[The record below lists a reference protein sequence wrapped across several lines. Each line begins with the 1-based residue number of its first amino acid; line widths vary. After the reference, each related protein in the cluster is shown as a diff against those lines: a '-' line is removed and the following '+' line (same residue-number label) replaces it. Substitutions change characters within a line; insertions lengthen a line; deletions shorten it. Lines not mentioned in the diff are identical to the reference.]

1 MKESRNLE
9 FKEMIQSNT
18 FLKTVSAFA
27 NYGTGRIIFG
37 IDDDGMINGIKN
49 AIDFCLSIENKMNDN
64 MNPVPLYDLNIND
77 DSTITLTVYESDF
90 KPYLYKGKAYKR
102 HDTSTIEVDRLEL
115 NRLILEESHQS
126 YEELVS
132 RKQDL
137 TFQRL
142 EKALK
147 DKLTIQELNE
157 DILKTLDLY
166 TKNHQYNNAAALLA
180 DQNNYKG
187 VDIIKFG
194 QDIDEIMDR
203 IILENKSILLL
214 LEESVEMYKKYYQY
228 EKIDGTSRKIVNRIP
243 ENAFRETIANAMIH
257 RFWDINAFIRVSMFD
272 DRIEIRSPGGLPSG
286 MSESEYLDGQI
297 SMLRNPIIGNVF
309 YRLRYIEMFGTG
321 IKRINKSY
329 NNSLTKPQFKV
340 YENSITIILPTV
352 LSTASLTSEEQLI
365 VQLFHGNLKLSRAE
379 IEKQSHYNK
388 AKLIRILNSLSNK
401 NIIYK
406 SGKGRATKYQLR

>member
-126 YEELVS
+126 YDELVS
-132 RKQDL
+132 QKQDL
-137 TFQRL
+137 TFNCL

-147 DKLTIQELNE
+147 DKLAIQELNE
-157 DILKTLDLY
+157 DILKILDLY
-166 TKNHQYNNAAALLA
+166 TKKHQYNNAAALLA

-243 ENAFRETIANAMIH
+243 ENAFREAIANAMIH

-340 YENSITIILPTV
+340 YENSISIILPTV

-365 VQLFHGNLKLSRAE
+365 IQLFHGNLKLSRAE
-379 IEKQSHYNK
+379 IEKK
-388 AKLIRILNSLSNK
+388 SL
-401 NIIYK
+401 
-406 SGKGRATKYQLR
+406 

>member
-64 MNPVPLYDLNIND
+64 MNPVLVYDLNINA

-115 NRLILEESHQS
+115 NKLVLEGSHQS

-137 TFQRL
+137 TFNCL

-147 DKLTIQELNE
+147 DKLAIQELNE
-157 DILKTLDLY
+157 DILKILDLY
-166 TKNHQYNNAAALLA
+166 TKKHQYNNAAALLA
-180 DQNNYKG
+180 EQNNYKG

-228 EKIDGTSRKIVNRIP
+228 EKIDGTSRKIVTRIP
-243 ENAFRETIANAMIH
+243 ENAFREAIANAIIH
-257 RFWDINAFIRVSMFD
+257 RFWDIDAFIMVSMFD

>member
-1 MKESRNLE
+1 
-9 FKEMIQSNT
+9 
-18 FLKTVSAFA
+18 
-27 NYGTGRIIFG
+27 
-37 IDDDGMINGIKN
+37 
-49 AIDFCLSIENKMNDN
+49 
-64 MNPVPLYDLNIND
+64 
-77 DSTITLTVYESDF
+77 
-90 KPYLYKGKAYKR
+90 
-102 HDTSTIEVDRLEL
+102 
-115 NRLILEESHQS
+115 
-126 YEELVS
+126 
-132 RKQDL
+132 
-137 TFQRL
+137 
-142 EKALK
+142 
-147 DKLTIQELNE
+147 
-157 DILKTLDLY
+157 
-166 TKNHQYNNAAALLA
+166 
-180 DQNNYKG
+180 
-187 VDIIKFG
+187 
-194 QDIDEIMDR
+194 MDR

-243 ENAFRETIANAMIH
+243 ENTFREAIANAMIH

-309 YRLRYIEMFGTG
+309 YRLRYIEMFGIG

-340 YENSITIILPTV
+340 YENSISIILPIV

-388 AKLIRILNSLSNK
+388 AKLIRILNSLSDK
-401 NIIYK
+401 NIIDK

>member
-1 MKESRNLE
+1 MKESKNLE
-9 FKEMIQSNT
+9 CKETIQSNT

-27 NYGTGRIIFG
+27 NYGTGRIVFG
-37 IDDDGMINGIKN
+37 IDDDGQVKGIKN
-49 AIDFCLSIENKMNDN
+49 TIDDCLSIENKMNDN
-64 MNPVPLYDLNIND
+64 MNPVPVYDLNIND

-115 NRLILEESHQS
+115 NRLILEGNHQS
-126 YEELVS
+126 YEELVA

-137 TFQRL
+137 TFQCL

-147 DKLTIQELNE
+147 DKLAIQKVND

-180 DQNNYKG
+180 DQNDYKG
-187 VDIIKFG
+187 IDMIRFG

-203 IILENKSILLL
+203 VTLENKSILLL

-228 EKIDGTSRKIVNRIP
+228 EKIDGTSRKIVTRIP
-243 ENAFRETIANAMIH
+243 ENAFREAIANAIIH
-257 RFWDINAFIRVSMFD
+257 RFWDIDAFIMVSMFD

-352 LSTASLTSEEQLI
+352 LDVTNLTSVEQLI

-388 AKLIRILNSLSNK
+388 AKLIRILNSLSDK
-401 NIIYK
+401 NIIDK
-406 SGKGRATKYQLR
+406 SGKGRAVKYQLR